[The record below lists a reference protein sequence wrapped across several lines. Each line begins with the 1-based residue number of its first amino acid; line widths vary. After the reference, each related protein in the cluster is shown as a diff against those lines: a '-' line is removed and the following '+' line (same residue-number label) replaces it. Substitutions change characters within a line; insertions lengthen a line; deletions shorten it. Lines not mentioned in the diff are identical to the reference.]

1 MFHIIGEKINGT
13 REQVG
18 KAIAGRDAGYI
29 QSLAARQA
37 EAGANRID
45 VNAGTRPDR
54 EPDDLRWL
62 VETVQAVVDVPLCL
76 DSANPAALT
85 AALAVARTAPL
96 INSISGEPGRLSGVL
111 PLARD
116 HGCPVIALALDDTGI
131 PPDAGKRLA
140 VIRRLLAAT
149 RQAGISDDM
158 VFVDPLVMA
167 VSTAEQAGRV
177 ALDTIAAV
185 RQEFP
190 EAHITAG
197 LSNVSFGLP
206 ARRLVN
212 RTFLALAVAAGL
224 DCAILDPLDRDLV
237 ATLLATELLLGRD
250 RHCLTYTRA
259 HRSGLLGP
267 GLPAAAPATHHQPR
281 PAPASAGPRSPN

>member
-13 REQVG
+13 REKVG
-18 KAIAGRDAGYI
+18 KAIADRDAAYI
-29 QSLAARQA
+29 QLLATRQA
-37 EAGANRID
+37 EAGAHRID

-85 AALAVARTAPL
+85 AALAVTRATPL
-96 INSISGEPGRLSGVL
+96 INSITGEPARLDGVL

-116 HGCPVIALALDDTGI
+116 HGCPVIALALDGTGI
-131 PPDAGKRLA
+131 PPDAQARLT
-140 VIRRLLAAT
+140 VIRQLLAAT
-149 RQAGISDDM
+149 RAAGLPDGE

-167 VSTAEQAGRV
+167 VATADKAGLV

-185 RQEFP
+185 HAEFP

-206 ARRLVN
+206 ARHLVN
-212 RTFLALAVAAGL
+212 RTFLTLAVAAGM

-237 ATLLATELLLGRD
+237 ATLRATELLLGRD
-250 RHCLTYTRA
+250 RRCLAYTRA
-259 HRSGLLGP
+259 YRAGLLGA
-267 GLPAAAPATHHQPR
+267 GLPAAVSAGNHQSRSAAPA
-281 PAPASAGPRSPN
+281 APRSSDS